1 MLIGFTISWS
11 GPIIPKLQDLEQSPL
26 SHKLTDTQA
35 SLIASL
41 LYIGCIPGPY
51 LVGWLSNTKGRKP
64 CFLLGGLISIIGY
77 ILLVTTHTLTIL
89 YVGRLMTGLGNG
101 CIFLMNLVYMGEM
114 SSTNIRGILLAILG
128 ISITL
133 GSTLLFTVTSFFSY
147 RATNYVGVALT
158 TIFTLCVLM
167 IPESP
172 MFYVLKGNDNVVKKI
187 LADLDRLDDLEKIIA
202 SKEDSRTI
210 SNRKDWKDLFTIK
223 SNRKALFRVMSI
235 NILQHCSGVMAVIFF
250 SSTIFELAGSK
261 IDGNIGML
269 IISGFQLLGSTVA
282 PVFIEKIGRKIVL
295 MISCV
300 ICSAAMFVMGTYFY
314 LLHLE
319 NPVIK
324 TMHWLPLV
332 ILIIFFIGYDSG
344 LGIIPN
350 VLIGEMF
357 TPNVRSHGSTLA
369 VTVTWLSGFLVTTA
383 FGAIV
388 NDVGAF
394 VPFWFFSL
402 TSIIAFFFTVFF
414 IPETKGKSLLQ
425 IQVDL
430 DK

>member
-210 SNRKDWKDLFTIK
+210 T
-223 SNRKALFRVMSI
+223 
-235 NILQHCSGVMAVIFF
+235 
-250 SSTIFELAGSK
+250 GSK